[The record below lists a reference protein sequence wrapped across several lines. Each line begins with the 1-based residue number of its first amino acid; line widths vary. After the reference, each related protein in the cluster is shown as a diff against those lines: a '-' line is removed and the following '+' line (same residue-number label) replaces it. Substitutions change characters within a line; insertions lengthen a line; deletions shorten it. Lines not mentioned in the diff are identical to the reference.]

1 MPSSSAPLRR
11 ALLTVAVVAA
21 VGAGTAA
28 CAPAA
33 VDGPS
38 PDQGASPSTVRVPDD
53 AETISAAVDLVAEG
67 GLILVEPGTYT
78 EQVLVDKADV
88 TLRGLDRNEAV
99 IDAENIRP
107 YGVVAV
113 ADGVSIEN
121 LTVTGATFYGV
132 LVTGMH
138 DESGPTAH
146 GVDGY
151 SRLDPEQ
158 FPPVQRFAIDHVT
171 AYNNGLYGLYAFDAQ
186 HGVIRDSYAS
196 GSADSGIY
204 VGQCRDCDILV
215 TGNVAEN
222 NAVGFENA
230 NASDSVTV
238 AGNRFSGNRVG
249 MTFLSNYQEAFAPQ
263 RGNAV
268 VGNLVAGNRATDAPA
283 HAEGGFGLGIGIS
296 GGTANVFERNRIA
309 GNPRA
314 GVVLS
319 NTEDLAALDNLFRGN
334 VFSSDAAA
342 GNGVDVANA
351 SSPRAAAR
359 GNCLEGDP
367 ATTLPADLFA
377 SCAAGADQP
386 TTDTA
391 SLPAPE
397 VPPGVSFM
405 KVAAPPAQPS
415 MDDPEAPARVLPDA
429 LPALDLGAIGLPAP
443 DFLGERSRW

>member
-1 MPSSSAPLRR
+1 MPSSPALLRR
-11 ALLTVAVVAA
+11 ALATVALAAGVVAG
-21 VGAGTAA
+21 VAA
-28 CAPAA
+28 CAPEPAA
-33 VDGPS
+33 AP
-38 PDQGASPSTVRVPDD
+38 ATVRVPGD
-53 AETISAAVDLVAEG
+53 AETISAAVELVAEG

-78 EQVLVDKADV
+78 EQVLVDKADI
-88 TLRGLDRNEAV
+88 TLRGLDRNETV

-151 SRLDPEQ
+151 SRLDPEK

-230 NASDSVTV
+230 NASDSVV
-238 AGNRFSGNRVG
+238 VVGNRFSGNRVG

-268 VGNLVAGNRATDAPA
+268 AGNLVSGNTATDAPA
-283 HAEGGFGLGIGIS
+283 HAEGGFGVGIGIS
-296 GGTANVFERNRIA
+296 GGTANAFDRNRIE

-319 NTEDLAALDNLFRGN
+319 NTEDLATLDNLFRGN
-334 VFSSDAAA
+334 AIA
-342 GNGVDVANA
+342 GNGVGIANA
-351 SSPRAAAR
+351 SSSRAPAR
-359 GNCLEGDP
+359 GNCLEGDAP
-367 ATTLPADLFA
+367 STLPLDLFV
-377 SCAAGADQP
+377 SCAVGVDQP
-386 TTDTA
+386 TADA
-391 SLPAPE
+391 AALPAPE

-405 KVAAPPAQPS
+405 KVAPPPPQPS
-415 MDDPEAPARVLPDA
+415 MDDPEAPARLLPDA
-429 LPALDLGAIGLPAP
+429 LPALDLGGVELPPA

>member
-1 MPSSSAPLRR
+1 MPSSPALLRR
-11 ALLTVAVVAA
+11 ALVTATLAVAVVA
-21 VGAGTAA
+21 GAAA
-28 CAPAA
+28 CAPEATTPMEA
-33 VDGPS
+33 
-38 PDQGASPSTVRVPDD
+38 PDTVRVPGD
-53 AETISAAVDLVAEG
+53 ADTISAAVDLVAEG
-67 GLILVEPGTYT
+67 GLVLVEPGTYT

-88 TLRGLDRNEAV
+88 TLRGLDRNATV

-151 SRLDPEQ
+151 SRLDPEK

-215 TGNVAEN
+215 SGNVAEN

-230 NASDSVTV
+230 NASDSVV
-238 AGNRFSGNRVG
+238 VVGNRFSGNRVG

-268 VGNLVAGNRATDAPA
+268 AGNLVSGNAATDAPA
-283 HAEGGFGLGIGIS
+283 HAEGGFGVGIGIS
-296 GGTANVFERNRIA
+296 GGTANMFDRNRIE

-319 NTEDLAALDNLFRGN
+319 NTEDLATLDNLFRGN
-334 VFSSDAAA
+334 AIA
-342 GNGVDVANA
+342 GNGVGIANA
-351 SSPRAAAR
+351 SSSRAPAR
-359 GNCLEGDP
+359 GNCLEGEAP
-367 ATTLPADLFA
+367 PTLPIELFA
-377 SCAAGADQP
+377 SCAPGVDQP
-386 TTDTA
+386 SADAA

-405 KVAAPPAQPS
+405 KVTPPPPQPS

-429 LPALDLGAIGLPAP
+429 LPALDLGTIELPPAN
-443 DFLGERSRW
+443 FLGERSRW